1 MFGSVRWRLIWI
13 AVLVAICGFALVP
26 ETIVDEVTGESE
38 QVWPLKLGLDLQGG
52 MHLAV
57 EIFDPENTLSGQ
69 DLDDAVERTLTT
81 IRNRIDEFGVR
92 EPTIQRSGNRIIIE
106 LAGVDDPEQAKRIA
120 TETAFMEFKIVTDGQ
135 EFMDALERIDRAI
148 VNEVGI
154 ENLRV
159 TTLETEPEVDLSDIL
174 GGGADSVA
182 AEDPAEAADEA
193 GEAEAEDPAADS
205 LAADGDDAETA
216 ETADAADEA
225 TARPLSA
232 LLGQGRIL
240 GEYLVPQEDQPT
252 AAAWLELEGV
262 RDALP
267 RGVTLHWGVEQVGA
281 GAGSYVPLYVL
292 EAEPLITGDMLQ
304 DAGPANRDPT
314 FNQPIVPFET
324 TRRGSRVFERGTARN
339 IGENMAI
346 VLDDRVQSYAVIR
359 SVLSRRAQIEL
370 TPGASFQE
378 AQELALVLR
387 AGALPMPIE
396 VVEERNVSASLGED
410 SIRQGRT
417 AFIIGIVGV
426 IIVMMIYYRAA
437 GILAV
442 GALLTY
448 VVFMLGGLAGL
459 DATLTLPGIA
469 GLILSIGMAVD
480 ANVLIFERVR
490 EELAA
495 GKTPRTAVDAGFGNA
510 LSAIVDANLTTLITG
525 IILFQFGTGAVRGFA
540 VTLCIGILASFFS
553 AIYVT
558 RTLFIMYLN
567 RRGSRESV
575 SI

>member
-26 ETIVDEVTGESE
+26 ETLVDEVTGESE

-57 EIFDPENTLSGQ
+57 EIYDPEGTLSGE
-69 DLDDAVERTLTT
+69 DLDDAVDRTLTT

-120 TETAFMEFKIVTDGQ
+120 TETAFMEFKVITDGQ
-135 EFMDALERIDRAI
+135 EFVDALDRIDRAI

-154 ENLRV
+154 ENLEV
-159 TTLETEPEVDLSDIL
+159 TTLETEPEVDLGDIL
-174 GGGADSVA
+174 GAVADSA
-182 AEDPAEAADEA
+182 EEEDPAETGDPLEADDPSPDSVSPE
-193 GEAEAEDPAADS
+193 GEE
-205 LAADGDDAETA
+205 
-216 ETADAADEA
+216 ADAADAVDEA

-240 GEYLVPQEDQPT
+240 GEYLVAQEDQPT
-252 AAAWLELEGV
+252 AAAWLELESV
-262 RDALP
+262 REALP
-267 RGVTLHWGVEQVGA
+267 REVTIHWGVEQVGA

-324 TRRGSRVFERGTARN
+324 TRRGSRIFERGTARN
-339 IGENMAI
+339 IGQNMAI

-417 AFIIGIVGV
+417 AFTIGIVGV
-426 IIVMMIYYRAA
+426 IILMMLYYRAA
-437 GILAV
+437 GVLAV
-442 GALLTY
+442 GALLVY
-448 VVFMLGGLAGL
+448 VTLMLGGLAGL

-495 GKTPRTAVDAGFGNA
+495 GKTPRTAVDAGFANA

-553 AIYVT
+553 AVYVT
-558 RTLFIMYLN
+558 RTFFIMYLN

>member
-1 MFGSVRWRLIWI
+1 MFSSVRWRLIWI
-13 AVLVAICGFALVP
+13 AVLVALCGFALVP
-26 ETIVDEVTGESE
+26 ETVVDEETGTSDLL
-38 QVWPLKLGLDLQGG
+38 WPLKLGLDLQGG

-57 EIFDPENTLSGQ
+57 EIYDPEGTLTGE
-69 DLDDAVERTLTT
+69 DLNDAVERTLTT

-92 EPTIQRSGNRIIIE
+92 EPTIQRSGDRIIIE

-120 TETAFMEFKIVTDGQ
+120 TETAYMEFKIITDGQ
-135 EFMDALERIDRAI
+135 AFLSALERLDRAI

-154 ENLRV
+154 ENLEV
-159 TTLETEPEVDLSDIL
+159 TSLETEPEVDLGEIL
-174 GGGADSVA
+174 GTVPDSAEDA
-182 AEDPAEAADEA
+182 AVPDSMAETDDPAETV
-193 GEAEAEDPAADS
+193 DP
-205 LAADGDDAETA
+205 
-216 ETADAADEA
+216 A

-232 LLGQGRIL
+232 LLGQGRVP
-240 GEYLVPQEDQPT
+240 GEFLVASEDQPT
-252 AAAWLELEGV
+252 AAAWLELDGV
-262 RDALP
+262 REVIP
-267 RGVTLHWGVEQVGA
+267 REVTVHWGVEDVGA
-281 GAGSYVPLYVL
+281 GGSSYVPLYVL
-292 EAEPLITGDMLQ
+292 EAEPLITGDLLQ

-314 FNQPIVPFET
+314 FNQPLVPFET
-324 TRRGSRVFERGTARN
+324 TRRGARIFERGTARN
-339 IGENMAI
+339 INQNMAI

-359 SVLSRRAQIEL
+359 QTLSRRAQIEL
-370 TPGASFQE
+370 TPGSSLQE

-387 AGALPMPIE
+387 AGALPMPIQ

-417 AFIIGIVGV
+417 AFIIGIVSV
-426 IIVMMIYYRAA
+426 IILMMLYYRAA
-437 GILAV
+437 GVLAV
-442 GALLTY
+442 GALVVY
-448 VVFMLGGLAGL
+448 VVLMLGGLAGL

-495 GKTPRTAVDAGFGNA
+495 GKTPRTAVEAGFGNA

-558 RTLFIMYLN
+558 RTFFIMYLN

>member
-1 MFGSVRWRLIWI
+1 MFGSVRWRLVWI
-13 AVLVAICGFALVP
+13 AVLVTICGFALVP

-38 QVWPLKLGLDLQGG
+38 RVWPLKLGLDLQGG
-52 MHLAV
+52 MQLTV
-57 EIFDPENTLSGQ
+57 EIYDPEGALSGE
-69 DLDDAVERTLTT
+69 DLDDAVDRTLTT

-92 EPTIQRSGNRIIIE
+92 EPTIQRSGTRIIIE
-106 LAGVDDPEQAKRIA
+106 LAGVDNPEQAKRIA

-135 EFMDALERIDRAI
+135 DFMEALERIDRAI

-154 ENLRV
+154 ENLQV

-174 GGGADSVA
+174 GGAADSA
-182 AEDPAEAADEA
+182 TAEEAADAEDPAA
-193 GEAEAEDPAADS
+193 GEDPAADS
-205 LAADGDDAETA
+205 LATEEEA
-216 ETADAADEA
+216 ADAVDEA

-252 AAAWLELEGV
+252 AAAWLELDGV
-262 RDALP
+262 REALP

-448 VVFMLGGLAGL
+448 VIFMLGGLAGL
-459 DATLTLPGIA
+459 EATLTLPGIA

-510 LSAIVDANLTTLITG
+510 LSAIIDANLTTLITG
-525 IILFQFGTGAVRGFA
+525 IILFQFGTGAVQGFA

>member
-13 AVLVAICGFALVP
+13 AVLVAVCGFALVP

-38 QVWPLKLGLDLQGG
+38 RVWPLKLGLDLQGG

-57 EIFDPENTLSGQ
+57 EIYDPENTLSGQ

-135 EFMDALERIDRAI
+135 EFVDALERIDRAI

-174 GGGADSVA
+174 GGAADSA
-182 AEDPAEAADEA
+182 AAADPAEEADA
-193 GEAEAEDPAADS
+193 AADS
-205 LAADGDDAETA
+205 LATEEDDAA
-216 ETADAADEA
+216 TADAADEVDET

-252 AAAWLELEGV
+252 VAAWLALESV

-426 IIVMMIYYRAA
+426 IILMMIYYRAA
-437 GILAV
+437 GVLAV

-558 RTLFIMYLN
+558 RTLFTMYLN

>member
-38 QVWPLKLGLDLQGG
+38 RIWPLKLGLDLQGG

-57 EIFDPENTLSGQ
+57 EIYDPEGALSGQ

-154 ENLRV
+154 ENLQV
-159 TTLETEPEVDLSDIL
+159 TTIETEPEVDLSDIL
-174 GGGADSVA
+174 GGGADSAA
-182 AEDPAEAADEA
+182 AEDPGEAAEAE
-193 GEAEAEDPAADS
+193 EEDPAADS
-205 LAADGDDAETA
+205 LATEGGEAEA
-216 ETADAADEA
+216 ADAAEAVDEA

-448 VVFMLGGLAGL
+448 VIFMLGGLAGL

>member
-38 QVWPLKLGLDLQGG
+38 RVWPLKLGLDLQGG

-57 EIFDPENTLSGQ
+57 EIFDPENALSGQ

-135 EFMDALERIDRAI
+135 DFMDALERIDRAI

-154 ENLRV
+154 ENLQV

-174 GGGADSVA
+174 GGAADSA
-182 AEDPAEAADEA
+182 GAEDPPNEEGAAD
-193 GEAEAEDPAADS
+193 GGDPAEEGDPAADS
-205 LAADGDDAETA
+205 LATEE
-216 ETADAADEA
+216 ETADAVDEA

-252 AAAWLELEGV
+252 AAAWLELEAV
-262 RDALP
+262 REAIP

-448 VVFMLGGLAGL
+448 VIFMLGGLAGL

>member
-1 MFGSVRWRLIWI
+1 MFGSVRWRLVWI
-13 AVLVAICGFALVP
+13 AVLVTICGFALVP

-38 QVWPLKLGLDLQGG
+38 RVWPLKLGLDLQGG
-52 MHLAV
+52 MQLTV
-57 EIFDPENTLSGQ
+57 EIYDPEGALSGE
-69 DLDDAVERTLTT
+69 DLDDAVDRTLTT

-106 LAGVDDPEQAKRIA
+106 LAGVDNPEQAKRIA

-135 EFMDALERIDRAI
+135 DFMEALERIDRAI

-154 ENLRV
+154 ENLQV

-174 GGGADSVA
+174 GGAADSAA
-182 AEDPAEAADEA
+182 AEDAANEEEAVE
-193 GEAEAEDPAADS
+193 GEDPAAGEDPATDS
-205 LAADGDDAETA
+205 LATEEEA
-216 ETADAADEA
+216 ADAVDEA

-262 RDALP
+262 REALP

-426 IIVMMIYYRAA
+426 IIVMMLYYRAA

-448 VVFMLGGLAGL
+448 VIFMLGGLAGL
-459 DATLTLPGIA
+459 EATLTLPGIA

-510 LSAIVDANLTTLITG
+510 LSAIIDANLTTLITG
-525 IILFQFGTGAVRGFA
+525 IILFQFGTGAVQGFA

>member
-26 ETIVDEVTGESE
+26 ETVVDEVTGESAR
-38 QVWPLKLGLDLQGG
+38 VWPLKLGLDLQGG

-57 EIFDPENTLSGQ
+57 EIYDPENTLSGE
-69 DLDDAVERTLTT
+69 DLSDAVERTLTT

-135 EFMDALERIDRAI
+135 EFVDALERIDRAI

-174 GGGADSVA
+174 GGAADSADAADPA
-182 AEDPAEAADEA
+182 AEADTAAEA
-193 GEAEAEDPAADS
+193 DPAADS
-205 LAADGDDAETA
+205 VATEEDDAA
-216 ETADAADEA
+216 TADAVDET

-252 AAAWLELEGV
+252 VAAWLALESV

-292 EAEPLITGDMLQ
+292 EAEPLITGDMLE

-426 IIVMMIYYRAA
+426 IILMMIYYRAA
-437 GILAV
+437 GVLAV

>member
-1 MFGSVRWRLIWI
+1 MFGSVRWRLVWI
-13 AVLVAICGFALVP
+13 AVLVAVCGFALVP

-38 QVWPLKLGLDLQGG
+38 RVWPLKLGLDLQGG

-57 EIFDPENTLSGQ
+57 EIYDPENTLSGQ

-148 VNEVGI
+148 VNAVGI

-174 GGGADSVA
+174 GGAADSAA
-182 AEDPAEAADEA
+182 AEDEANEEDAVEGEDAAA
-193 GEAEAEDPAADS
+193 GDDPAADS
-205 LAADGDDAETA
+205 VATGE
-216 ETADAADEA
+216 ETADAVDEA
-225 TARPLSA
+225 AARPLSA

-262 RDALP
+262 REALP

-292 EAEPLITGDMLQ
+292 EAESLITGDMLQ

-417 AFIIGIVGV
+417 AFIIGIIGV

-448 VVFMLGGLAGL
+448 VIFMLGGLAGL

-490 EELAA
+490 EELQA

-510 LSAIVDANLTTLITG
+510 LSAIIDANLTTLITG

>member
-13 AVLVAICGFALVP
+13 AVLVAVCGFALVP

-38 QVWPLKLGLDLQGG
+38 RVWPLKLGLDLQGG

-57 EIFDPENTLSGQ
+57 EIYDPENTLSGQ

-135 EFMDALERIDRAI
+135 EFVDALERIDRAI

-174 GGGADSVA
+174 GGAADSAAAADPA
-182 AEDPAEAADEA
+182 AEADTAAEA
-193 GEAEAEDPAADS
+193 DPAADS
-205 LAADGDDAETA
+205 VATEEDDAA
-216 ETADAADEA
+216 TADEVDET

-252 AAAWLELEGV
+252 VAAWLALESV

-426 IIVMMIYYRAA
+426 IILMMIYYRAA
-437 GILAV
+437 GVLAV

-558 RTLFIMYLN
+558 RTLFTMYLN

>member
-13 AVLVAICGFALVP
+13 AVLVAVCGFALVP

-38 QVWPLKLGLDLQGG
+38 RVWPLKLGLDLQGG

-57 EIFDPENTLSGQ
+57 EIYDPENTLSGQ

-120 TETAFMEFKIVTDGQ
+120 TETAFMEFKVVTDGQ
-135 EFMDALERIDRAI
+135 EFVDALERIDRAI

-174 GGGADSVA
+174 GGAADSAAAADPA
-182 AEDPAEAADEA
+182 AEGDVAEEA
-193 GEAEAEDPAADS
+193 DPAADS
-205 LAADGDDAETA
+205 LATEEDDAA
-216 ETADAADEA
+216 TADAADGVDE
-225 TARPLSA
+225 TTVRPLSA

-240 GEYLVPQEDQPT
+240 GEYLVPQQDQPT
-252 AAAWLELEGV
+252 VAAWLALESV

-292 EAEPLITGDMLQ
+292 ESEPLITGDMLQ

-426 IIVMMIYYRAA
+426 IILMMIYYRAA
-437 GILAV
+437 GVLAV

-558 RTLFIMYLN
+558 RTLFTMYLN

>member
-13 AVLVAICGFALVP
+13 AVLVTVCGFALVP
-26 ETIVDEVTGESE
+26 ETVVDEVTGESE
-38 QVWPLKLGLDLQGG
+38 RVWPLKLGLDLQGG

-57 EIFDPENTLSGQ
+57 EIYDPEGTLTGQ
-69 DLDDAVERTLTT
+69 DLNDAVERTLTT

-135 EFMDALERIDRAI
+135 EFIDALERIDRAI

-154 ENLRV
+154 ENLQV
-159 TTLETEPEVDLSDIL
+159 TRLETAPEVDLGDIL
-174 GGGADSVA
+174 GAVTDSAESEGEPGASEPAADSVA
-182 AEDPAEAADEA
+182 AQ
-193 GEAEAEDPAADS
+193 ADS
-205 LAADGDDAETA
+205 AT
-216 ETADAADEA
+216 TADSTASADPSS
-225 TARPLSA
+225 ARPLT
-232 LLGQGRIL
+232 QIL
-240 GEYLVPQEDQPT
+240 RRGDLPGEYLVAQEDQPT
-252 AAAWLELEGV
+252 VAAWLELESV
-262 RDALP
+262 REATP
-267 RGVTLHWGVEQVGA
+267 RGISIHWGVEQRGA
-281 GAGSYVPLYVL
+281 GGTTYIPLYVL
-292 EAEPLITGDMLQ
+292 EAEPLITGDMLE

-324 TRRGSRVFERGTARN
+324 TRRGARIFERGTARN
-339 IGENMAI
+339 IGQNMAI
-346 VLDDRVQSYAVIR
+346 VLDSRVQSYAVIR

-426 IIVMMIYYRAA
+426 IILMMLYYRAA
-437 GILAV
+437 GVLAV

-448 VVFMLGGLAGL
+448 VIFMLGGLAGL

-558 RTLFIMYLN
+558 RTLFTMYLN

>member
-38 QVWPLKLGLDLQGG
+38 RVWPLKLGLDLQGG

-57 EIFDPENTLSGQ
+57 EIYDPEGALSGQ

-154 ENLRV
+154 ENLQV
-159 TTLETEPEVDLSDIL
+159 TTLQTEPEVDLSDIL
-174 GGGADSVA
+174 GGAADSAA
-182 AEDPAEAADEA
+182 AEDPAEEAEEADE
-193 GEAEAEDPAADS
+193 EDPAADS
-205 LAADGDDAETA
+205 LATDGGEA
-216 ETADAADEA
+216 ETADAAEAVDEA
-225 TARPLSA
+225 TARPLAA

-448 VVFMLGGLAGL
+448 VIFMLGGLAGL

>member
-13 AVLVAICGFALVP
+13 AVLVAVCGFALVP
-26 ETIVDEVTGESE
+26 ETVVDEVTGESE
-38 QVWPLKLGLDLQGG
+38 RVWPLKLGLDLQGG

-57 EIFDPENTLSGQ
+57 EIYDPEGTLTGQ
-69 DLDDAVERTLTT
+69 DLNDAVERTLTT

-135 EFMDALERIDRAI
+135 EFVDALERIDRAI

-154 ENLRV
+154 ENLQV
-159 TTLETEPEVDLSDIL
+159 TTLETAPEVDLGDIL
-174 GGGADSVA
+174 GAATDSADT
-182 AEDPAEAADEA
+182 EGPAET
-193 GEAEAEDPAADS
+193 EDPAADS
-205 LAADGDDAETA
+205 LAAEDEETGA
-216 ETADAADEA
+216 ADTADEA
-225 TARPLSA
+225 AARPLSA

-252 AAAWLELEGV
+252 VAAWLELESV

-267 RGVTLHWGVEQVGA
+267 RSVTLHWGVEQVGA

-292 EAEPLITGDMLQ
+292 EEEPLITGDMLE

-339 IGENMAI
+339 IGQNMAI
-346 VLDDRVQSYAVIR
+346 VLDSRVQSYAVIR

-426 IIVMMIYYRAA
+426 IILMMLYYRAA
-437 GILAV
+437 GVLAV

-448 VVFMLGGLAGL
+448 VIFMLGGLAGL

>member
-1 MFGSVRWRLIWI
+1 MFGSVRWRLVWI
-13 AVLVAICGFALVP
+13 AVLVAVCGFALVP

-38 QVWPLKLGLDLQGG
+38 RVWPLKLGLDLQGG

-57 EIFDPENTLSGQ
+57 EIYDPENTLSGQ
-69 DLDDAVERTLTT
+69 DLDDAVDRTLTT

-92 EPTIQRSGNRIIIE
+92 EPTVQRSGNRIIIE

-154 ENLRV
+154 ENLQV

-174 GGGADSVA
+174 GGAADSAA
-182 AEDPAEAADEA
+182 AEDAA
-193 GEAEAEDPAADS
+193 GEEDAVEGEDPAADS
-205 LAADGDDAETA
+205 LATEEEA
-216 ETADAADEA
+216 ADAVDEA

-262 RDALP
+262 REALP
-267 RGVTLHWGVEQVGA
+267 RGLTLHWGVEQVGA

-426 IIVMMIYYRAA
+426 IIVMMIYYRTA

-459 DATLTLPGIA
+459 EATLTLPGIA

-510 LSAIVDANLTTLITG
+510 LSAIIDANLTTLITG
-525 IILFQFGTGAVRGFA
+525 IILFQFGTGAVQGFA

>member
-13 AVLVAICGFALVP
+13 AVLVAVCGFALVP

-38 QVWPLKLGLDLQGG
+38 RVWPLKLGLDLQGG

-57 EIFDPENTLSGQ
+57 EIYDPENTLSGQ

-135 EFMDALERIDRAI
+135 EFVDALERIDRAI

-174 GGGADSVA
+174 GGAADSAAAADPVEEGDA
-182 AEDPAEAADEA
+182 AEEA
-193 GEAEAEDPAADS
+193 DPAADS
-205 LAADGDDAETA
+205 LATEED
-216 ETADAADEA
+216 DAADGVDET

-252 AAAWLELEGV
+252 VAAWLALESV

-292 EAEPLITGDMLQ
+292 ESEPLITGDMLQ

-346 VLDDRVQSYAVIR
+346 VLDGRVQSYAVIR

-426 IIVMMIYYRAA
+426 IILMMIYYRAA
-437 GILAV
+437 GVLAV

-558 RTLFIMYLN
+558 RTLFTMYLN

>member
-57 EIFDPENTLSGQ
+57 EIYDPENTLSGQ

-174 GGGADSVA
+174 GGGDDSA
-182 AEDPAEAADEA
+182 AAADPAEEADAAE
-193 GEAEAEDPAADS
+193 EEDPVADS
-205 LAADGDDAETA
+205 LAADGGEAEA
-216 ETADAADEA
+216 EDAAEAVDEA

-262 RDALP
+262 REALP